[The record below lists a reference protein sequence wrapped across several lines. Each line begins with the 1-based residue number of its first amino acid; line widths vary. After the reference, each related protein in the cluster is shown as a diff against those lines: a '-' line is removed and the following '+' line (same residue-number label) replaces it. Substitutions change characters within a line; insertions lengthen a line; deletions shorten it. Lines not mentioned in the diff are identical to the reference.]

1 VGSGGL
7 SADGP
12 ASMTVGGSSE
22 ASAPPEVGSSV
33 ASFDDNVDGLDDEPL
48 RALDGAF
55 SDLALEAGA
64 SEGVV
69 SDLDTGA
76 FAEDALDTTAPFSG
90 AVVGA
95 FLGFSGS
102 LLGAFDEQDD
112 GECESESTS
121 HGVCD
126 VDPFPFG

>member
-12 ASMTVGGSSE
+12 ASMTVDGSSE
-22 ASAPPEVGSSV
+22 ASAPPEVGSSMV
-33 ASFDDNVDGLDDEPL
+33 SFDDDVDGLDDEPL
-48 RALDGAF
+48 SALDGAF

-64 SEGVV
+64 SKGVV

-90 AVVGA
+90 AVVEA

-112 GECESESTS
+112 GEGESAS